1 MKTNYFLIINL
12 NQPPC
17 FDWMLENVRCTF
29 SDKLDVAGLNL
40 SSDGVLRPALHGSVI
55 PLRVKIELQQAD
67 CPVAHKLTRGKIN
80 ELLKI
85 IGIHYL
91 HILPR

>member
-1 MKTNYFLIINL
+1 MKTNYFLIINQ

-17 FDWMLENVRCTF
+17 FWLNARCTF

-40 SSDGVLRPALHGSVI
+40 SSDGVLRPTLHGSVI
-55 PLRVKIELQQAD
+55 PLRVEIELQQAD
-67 CPVAHKLTRGKIN
+67 CPVAHKLARGKIN

-91 HILPR
+91 HILPM